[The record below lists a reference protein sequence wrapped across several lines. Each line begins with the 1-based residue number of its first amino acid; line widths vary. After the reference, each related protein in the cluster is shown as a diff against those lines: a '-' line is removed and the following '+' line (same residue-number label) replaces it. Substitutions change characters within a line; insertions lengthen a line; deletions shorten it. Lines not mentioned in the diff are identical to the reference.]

1 VLNLYSL
8 VKERLIAQAPPN
20 AGESAVKKR
29 QLADSFE
36 FGLVLGS
43 PRCRGRPELLQETG
57 D

>member
-20 AGESAVKKR
+20 AGESAVKNRK
-29 QLADSFE
+29 AG
-36 FGLVLGS
+36 GLVRVRLGA
-43 PRCRGRPELLQETG
+43 RIAALRGRPELLQETG